1 MLTASSFQQ
10 EIPKRTVSLWSY
22 INSQLEEFT
31 NPLYVNYSNHV
42 LFPAVSLRHLELWVG
57 YYIRWNPRMRP
68 QVRCSP
74 SLLTLKQ
81 IVLTCPDI
89 SPPSL
94 SRSLFTSVT
103 RICWRNAP
111 SYRKEWMSYS
121 GKSPTAQPHRLRS
134 GPAPPHAPSLQCR
147 PLFES
152 IPTPQ
157 VLEAAQTC
165 VTTLVTEHIDALIH
179 VDCIYTSHR
188 SCSREWCVSRS
199 FTAAILCSGEYV
211 TGVVFYLAYGLTF
224 CCTSFLY
231 ALDIKKQ

>member
-1 MLTASSFQQ
+1 M
-10 EIPKRTVSLWSY
+10 SLWSC

-68 QVRCSP
+68 QVRRGS
-74 SLLTLKQ
+74 SLLTWVFETNSQ
-81 IVLTCPDI
+81 TCHDI

-103 RICWRNAP
+103 RICWQNVP
-111 SYRKEWMSYS
+111 SSRKEWMSYS
-121 GKSPTAQPHRLRS
+121 ERSPTARPHRLRS

-152 IPTPQ
+152 SPTPQ
-157 VLEAAQTC
+157 
-165 VTTLVTEHIDALIH
+165 
-179 VDCIYTSHR
+179 
-188 SCSREWCVSRS
+188 
-199 FTAAILCSGEYV
+199 
-211 TGVVFYLAYGLTF
+211 
-224 CCTSFLY
+224 
-231 ALDIKKQ
+231 ALDLRQHFGD